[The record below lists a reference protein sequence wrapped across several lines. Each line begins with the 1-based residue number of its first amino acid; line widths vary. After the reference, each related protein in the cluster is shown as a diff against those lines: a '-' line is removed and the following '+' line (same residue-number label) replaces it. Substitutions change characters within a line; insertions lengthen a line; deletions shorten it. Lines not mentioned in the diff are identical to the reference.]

1 MLELFEVRVP
11 VAELV
16 VRGSAIFWFL
26 FLIFRFV
33 LRRDVGALGV
43 ADILLLVIVADASQ
57 NAMAGEYTTISEGFI
72 LVGTIVGWNWL
83 LDYLA
88 FKSKY
93 MRRFVNPS
101 RLLLISAGKP
111 QLHNMKRQFI
121 TLEDLQSMLRQPG
134 HRDHGRREKGLSRG
148 GRRSQHHQVLD
159 AGADDSD
166 NRTGKSKKRA
176 ADRVTVSHSAPDT
189 AGCTGSA
196 APSTPPARSSRRSAR
211 APQNRLACICARS
224 PCGSFHRPRSGC

>member
-111 QLHNMKRQFI
+111 QLRNMERQFI
-121 TLEDLQSMLRQPG
+121 TLEDLQSMLRQQGIETMDVVKKAYLEADGEVSIIKYSTP
-134 HRDHGRREKGLSRG
+134 
-148 GRRSQHHQVLD
+148 
-159 AGADDSD
+159 GADDSD
-166 NRTGKSKKRA
+166 NRAGKSKKRR

-211 APQNRLACICARS
+211 APQNRLVVYLCA
-224 PCGSFHRPRSGC
+224 